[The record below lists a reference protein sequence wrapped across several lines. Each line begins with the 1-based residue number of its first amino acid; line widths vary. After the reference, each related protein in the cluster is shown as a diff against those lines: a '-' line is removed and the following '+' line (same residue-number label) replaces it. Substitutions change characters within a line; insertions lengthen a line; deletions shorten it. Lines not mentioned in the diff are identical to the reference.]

1 MILFSD
7 VHDGVK
13 HFLDL
18 LNSILIGV
26 VLLALLLHFLLLR
39 CLQDFLFSVA
49 LSFLNLLLLLT
60 EFGFHNLLGIL
71 LVFSLVCY
79 DLWLFHLLF
88 AFLTLLFG
96 LTPLLGSF
104 CLGIAFSLFEGLV
117 SIVKLLLKR

>member
-18 LNSILIGV
+18 LNSILISV

-49 LSFLNLLLLLT
+49 LSFLDLFLLLT
-60 EFGFHNLLGIL
+60 KFGFHNLLGIL

-96 LTPLLGSF
+96 LKPLFGSL
-104 CLGIAFSLFEGLV
+104 CLGIAFGLFEGLV